1 MMNHT
6 NARGSGVSVSI
17 SSRISDVY
25 LEPWRRLPEGNGAK
39 TEPWQKTYDI
49 VSGFIYLRYYFTNLL
64 DFIYFYFTHG

>member
-6 NARGSGVSVSI
+6 NDRGSGVSVSI

-39 TEPWQKTYDI
+39 TEPWQSLGRRLMILYLVLSTYDI
-49 VSGFIYLRYYFTNLL
+49 ILLIY
-64 DFIYFYFTHG
+64 